1 MGIIK
6 DIENALVT
14 GMNDLE
20 KKQENEFKSL
30 REFLDKKSEE
40 ID

>member
-1 MGIIK
+1 MGVIK

-20 KKQENEFKSL
+20 RKQEHEFKTL
-30 REFLDKKSEE
+30 WEFLDKKSEE